1 MFMEENIC
9 PCCAKKKHQPRSE
22 EEKRKLVNRVS
33 RIEGQL
39 KGIAKMIEEDRYC
52 GDILIQ
58 LSAAE
63 KALES
68 FGYTI
73 LNAHL
78 ESCVKEDILAGKD
91 EVIWET
97 MELIKRLK

>member
-1 MFMEENIC
+1 MKEEAC
-9 PCCAKKKHQPRSE
+9 PCCARKKHTPRSE
-22 EEKRKLVNRVS
+22 KEKKKLVNRVS

-58 LSAAE
+58 VSAVE

-68 FGYTI
+68 FGYT
-73 LNAHL
+73 LLGTHL
-78 ESCVKEDILAGKD
+78 ESCVKDDILAGKD
-91 EVIWET
+91 EVIPET
-97 MELIKRLK
+97 MELIKRMK

>member
-1 MFMEENIC
+1 MEENVC
-9 PCCAKKKHQPRSE
+9 PCCAKKKHTPRSE
-22 EEKRKLVNRVS
+22 EEKKKLVNRVS

-91 EVIWET
+91 EAIGET
-97 MELIKRLK
+97 MELIKRIK

>member
-1 MFMEENIC
+1 MEENVC
-9 PCCAKKKHQPRSE
+9 PCCAKKKHTPRSE
-22 EEKRKLVNRVS
+22 EEKKKLVNRVS

-58 LSAAE
+58 LSAVE

-91 EVIWET
+91 EVIAET
-97 MELIKRLK
+97 MELIKRIK

>member
-1 MFMEENIC
+1 MEENVC
-9 PCCAKKKHQPRSE
+9 PCCAKKRHTPRSE
-22 EEKRKLVNRVS
+22 EEKKKLVNRVS

-78 ESCVKEDILAGKD
+78 ESCVKDDILAGKD
-91 EVIWET
+91 EVIGET

>member
-1 MFMEENIC
+1 MEENVC
-9 PCCAKKKHQPRSE
+9 PCCAKKKHTPRSE
-22 EEKRKLVNRVS
+22 EEKKKLVNRVS

-39 KGIAKMIEEDRYC
+39 KGIAKMIKEDRYC

-58 LSAAE
+58 LSAVE

-91 EVIWET
+91 EAIGET
-97 MELIKRLK
+97 MELIKRIK

>member
-1 MFMEENIC
+1 MEENVC
-9 PCCAKKKHQPRSE
+9 PCCAKKKHTPRSE
-22 EEKRKLVNRVS
+22 EEKKKLVNRVS

-58 LSAAE
+58 LSAVE

-91 EVIWET
+91 EAIGET
-97 MELIKRLK
+97 MELIKRIK

>member
-1 MFMEENIC
+1 MEENTC
-9 PCCAKKKHQPRSE
+9 PCCAKKKHTPRSE
-22 EEKRKLVNRVS
+22 EEKKKLVNRVS

-73 LNAHL
+73 LSAHL
-78 ESCVKEDILAGKD
+78 ESCVKEDILAGKN
-91 EVIWET
+91 EVIEET